1 MVKQADVD
9 KIDNFTEKERKYYN
23 LLLQY
28 RDVIAG
34 NMKSHAE
41 NALDA
46 SNADKRGVTTHMA
59 DVGAD
64 SSRNEMELQLMTDD
78 GSVLDMINDAIQRL
92 PQSLYTMLFHVAVY
106 SRDSTASARACTLF
120 LELCASHANDGDV
133 TMFFP
138 LSSNYLLVWE
148 RLCM

>member
-64 SSRNEMELQLMTDD
+64 SSRNEMELQLMTEAR
-78 GSVLDMINDAIQRL
+78 LEAKPYAIYCVKCKSIR
-92 PQSLYTMLFHVAVY
+92 
-106 SRDSTASARACTLF
+106 
-120 LELCASHANDGDV
+120 EKNDGHNPYVD
-133 TMFFP
+133 
-138 LSSNYLLVWE
+138 
-148 RLCM
+148 

>member
-59 DVGAD
+59 DV
-64 SSRNEMELQLMTDD
+64 SSDNSRHEMEL
-78 GSVLDMINDAIQRL
+78 R
-92 PQSLYTMLFHVAVY
+92 MLTEEGAN
-106 SRDSTASARACTLF
+106 
-120 LELCASHANDGDV
+120 ELAEYHEEHNNFIDK
-133 TMFFP
+133 
-138 LSSNYLLVWE
+138 
-148 RLCM
+148 

>member
-92 PQSLYTMLFHVAVY
+92 LDHEYGKCHDCGAEIPET
-106 SRDSTASARACTLF
+106 R
-120 LELCASHANDGDV
+120 LEAKPYAIYCVKCKSIREKNDGHNPYVD
-133 TMFFP
+133 
-138 LSSNYLLVWE
+138 
-148 RLCM
+148 